1 MPNQWQTF
9 IEAESQQQYY
19 SELMS
24 FLETEAQA
32 GKVIYPPQD
41 EVFSAFKLT
50 PLSQTKVVIIGQ
62 DPYHGPNQAHGL
74 CFSVNKGIKIP
85 PSLVNIYKELATD
98 IEGFTIPEHGDLRP
112 WATQG
117 VMLLNTVLTV
127 EQSKAHA
134 HAGRGWET
142 FTDKA
147 LMKLNEQAHQIVFV
161 LWGSHAIKKSK
172 LIDNPVHKILT
183 APHPSPLSAYR
194 GFFGCRHFSQVNQL
208 LVEAGQKPID
218 WQV

>member
-1 MPNQWQTF
+1 M
-9 IEAESQQQYY
+9 
-19 SELMS
+19 
-24 FLETEAQA
+24 
-32 GKVIYPPQD
+32 
-41 EVFSAFKLT
+41 
-50 PLSQTKVVIIGQ
+50 GQ

-74 CFSVNKGIKIP
+74 CFSVNKGIKVP

-112 WATQG
+112 WAKQG

-127 EQSKAHA
+127 EESKAHA
-134 HAGRGWET
+134 HAGHGWEI

-147 LMKLNEQAHQIVFV
+147 LVKLNEQFHQIVFV

-172 LIDNPVHKILT
+172 LITNPVHQILT

-194 GFFGCRHFSQVNQL
+194 GFFGCGHFSQVNKL
-208 LVEAGQKPID
+208 LKDANFEPIN